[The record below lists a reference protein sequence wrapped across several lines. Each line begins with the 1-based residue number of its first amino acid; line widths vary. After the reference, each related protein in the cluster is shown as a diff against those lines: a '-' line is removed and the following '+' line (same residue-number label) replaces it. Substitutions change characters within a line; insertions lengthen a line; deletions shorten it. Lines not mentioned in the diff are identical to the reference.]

1 MDEKESLRRLV
12 QNSEDAEVVVA
23 RTKPA
28 RGRSV
33 RLLIAAALATATLL
47 LFLTGA
53 GGLCHHH
60 GLLPVSSSSSDAET
74 YTREWSESFKTS
86 SERNPAPARNSDV
99 PSAELH
105 RERAAPAVGMP
116 VVLRRQTS
124 TITSAN
130 TSKTVLED
138 FEVHQPVLTPSGAT
152 LDDGNSTHG
161 ATPVAGAHSVVLFE
175 HVFAYSYGEPY
186 ISAYTPP
193 DVEFNRV
200 VLNFTVVSEGRQY
213 DRLALAYLG
222 DTEIWRTSTAEPTT
236 APGIRWVYLKD
247 TTEYLSLWKS
257 PQKLIFDL
265 GNLITDVYT
274 GTFNTTLTATFFNDE
289 VDVATAPPADLI
301 IPISARKSSED
312 GVSQFTLPADNATNT
327 ISFPR
332 NANRAVFSV
341 SANGQANEEFWW
353 SNVLQSDTSAFAD
366 EAGTF
371 PGYSP
376 WREVQVFIDG
386 QLAGVQWPFPVVFT
400 GGVVPSLHRPIV
412 GPDAFDLKEHEIDIT
427 AWLPL
432 LSDGNNHTFTIY
444 VAGLLDDD
452 GADATVTQTVGSS
465 WYVTG
470 KIFLWLDDEG
480 SVTTGS
486 APVVEAADPVINVSH
501 ALTQNATGANET
513 LTYDTEVSRFYKVSS
528 TVISQN
534 SSSTVSWTQSLT
546 YSNKGYIWGYG
557 YSQINDFLTT
567 GSDVASTSSSAVAG
581 AHYKNEYE
589 YPLWLNTTYG
599 YSPEGNL
606 SLYARLVQGKQVY
619 VEGAAVF
626 PDGLEAFSEGS
637 NATHGSTYSG
647 SLLDTTK
654 DSSAWLF
661 EYADDSVTI
670 GYGSSDQVLSFGGF
684 TDSRGSIDATPDQ
697 ELYHRHVK
705 AVNSTVVYDEQ
716 KLTGGAA
723 TPVTTGYS
731 SVGAGYKEAYAQA
744 PLDGGNG
751 GPRLYANRQGL

>member
-1 MDEKESLRRLV
+1 MDEKEALRRLV
-12 QNSEDAEVVVA
+12 QDPEGGEVVA
-23 RTKPA
+23 RNIPA
-28 RGRSV
+28 ERHSA
-33 RLLIAAALATATLL
+33 RLLIAAALATVTLL
-47 LFLTGA
+47 LFLKGV
-53 GGLCHHH
+53 GGLCRHHQ
-60 GLLPVSSSSSDAET
+60 LSPVSSSPSDADTHTMAWSENFKASSDRTPSAASSSDAP
-74 YTREWSESFKTS
+74 YAGLDR
-86 SERNPAPARNSDV
+86 D
-99 PSAELH
+99 
-105 RERAAPAVGMP
+105 RAAPGVGTP
-116 VVLRRQTS
+116 VVLRRQAS

-130 TSKTVLED
+130 KSATVLED

-152 LDDGNSTHG
+152 LDNGKSTHG
-161 ATPVAGAHSVVLFE
+161 ASPVTGAHSVVLFE
-175 HVFAYSYGEPY
+175 HIFAYSYGEPY
-186 ISAYTPP
+186 VSTYTPP
-193 DVEFNRV
+193 DVDFNRV
-200 VLNFTVVSEGRQY
+200 VLNFTVMSEGRQY

-236 APGIRWVYLKD
+236 APGIRWTYLKES
-247 TTEYLSLWKS
+247 TEYLALWKS

-274 GTFNTTLTATFFNDE
+274 GTFNTTLTATFFTDE

-301 IPISARKSSED
+301 IPISARRSSED
-312 GVSQFTLPADNATNT
+312 GVSQFTLPANNATNT

-353 SNVLQSDTSAFAD
+353 SNVLQSDTAAFAD

-432 LSDGNNHTFTIY
+432 LSDGSNHTFTIY
-444 VAGLLDDD
+444 VAGLLDDN

-486 APVVEAADPVINVSH
+486 APVVEAADPVIYVSH
-501 ALTQNATGANET
+501 SLTQNATGANET

-567 GSDVASTSSSAVAG
+567 GSDVASTSSSAVAS

-589 YPLWLNTTYG
+589 YPLWMNSTYG

-637 NATHGSTYSG
+637 NATHGAKYTG

-661 EYADDSVTI
+661 EYADDSVAV

-684 TDSRGSIDATPDQ
+684 TGSRRSIDATPDQ

-705 AVNSTVVYDEQ
+705 AVNSTVVYDDQ
-716 KLTGGAA
+716 RLTGGAT
-723 TPVTTGYS
+723 TPVATGYS

-751 GPRLYANRQGL
+751 GPRVFANRQGL